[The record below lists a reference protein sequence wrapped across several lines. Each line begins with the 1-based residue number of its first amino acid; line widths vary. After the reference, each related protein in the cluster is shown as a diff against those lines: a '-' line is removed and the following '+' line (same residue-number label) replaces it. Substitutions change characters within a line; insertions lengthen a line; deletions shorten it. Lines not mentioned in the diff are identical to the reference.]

1 MCIIYVNYLRN
12 TFISDIRM
20 IGIEVNKESI
30 HIRKVRLLIMDQL
43 MDILTEVNSD
53 VDYETCDTLV
63 DDGILDSF
71 DIVSIVGEL
80 NDTFDIE
87 ITPVDIVPENFN
99 SAEAMWEMIQRL
111 SDN

>member
-1 MCIIYVNYLRN
+1 MTIFLLRKAR
-12 TFISDIRM
+12 FF
-20 IGIEVNKESI
+20 
-30 HIRKVRLLIMDQL
+30 IMDQL
-43 MDILTEVNSD
+43 LDILTEVNSD

-87 ITPVDIVPENFN
+87 ITPVDIIPDNFHVIR
-99 SAEAMWEMIQRL
+99 ALPR
-111 SDN
+111 

>member
-1 MCIIYVNYLRN
+1 M
-12 TFISDIRM
+12 
-20 IGIEVNKESI
+20 EQ
-30 HIRKVRLLIMDQL
+30 LLE
-43 MDILTEVNSD
+43 ILTEVNSD
-53 VDYETCDTLV
+53 VDYETCDTLM

-99 SAEAMWEMIQRL
+99 SAEAIWAMIQRL
-111 SDN
+111 EEEG

>member
-1 MCIIYVNYLRN
+1 MV
-12 TFISDIRM
+12 
-20 IGIEVNKESI
+20 EVNNLTI
-30 HIRKVRLLIMDQL
+30 HDDIFIKKGQVFIMDQL
-43 MDILTEVNSD
+43 LDILTEVNSD

-80 NDTFDIE
+80 NDTFDIN

-99 SAEAMWEMIQRL
+99 SAEAMWDMIQRL
-111 SDN
+111 SE

>member
-1 MCIIYVNYLRN
+1 MTI
-12 TFISDIRM
+12 FF
-20 IGIEVNKESI
+20 
-30 HIRKVRLLIMDQL
+30 IRKVRLLIMDQL
-43 MDILTEVNSD
+43 MDILTEV
-53 VDYETCDTLV
+53 DTLV

>member
-1 MCIIYVNYLRN
+1 
-12 TFISDIRM
+12 
-20 IGIEVNKESI
+20 
-30 HIRKVRLLIMDQL
+30 MDQL

-71 DIVSIVGEL
+71 DIVSIVGE
-80 NDTFDIE
+80 FDIE

>member
-1 MCIIYVNYLRN
+1 MTICLLRKARF
-12 TFISDIRM
+12 FIR
-20 IGIEVNKESI
+20 
-30 HIRKVRLLIMDQL
+30 DQL
-43 MDILTEVNSD
+43 LDILTEVNSD

-80 NDTFDIE
+80 NDTFDIN

-99 SAEAMWEMIQRL
+99 SAEAMWDMIQRL
-111 SDN
+111 SE